1 MSHLK
6 GRDLKGILDLNRDEI
21 ETIIDVA
28 GELKRELKMG
38 RPHRLLEGKSL
49 GGIFETPSTRTS
61 ISFETAMTQLGG
73 HMIWLDSSR
82 LWVGDAAEEDWRDTI
97 KTIDRYLDGVAYR
110 VGASRERLD
119 NAAEYAEIPMIN
131 ASCPVEHPCQ
141 AFADLMTMREK
152 KGDTKGCKVAFMW
165 GYRDANPP
173 AGLTNSLMLM
183 AGTMGFD
190 ISVACPEGYE
200 PHPDYFKEA
209 SRRAEKSG
217 GKVQVVRD
225 YESAARDADFINVY
239 SWVSPEV
246 WAKSVANHFKGDPE
260 FQAAK
265 LKLKDKWCV
274 NQKVVDMAKDDV
286 MVMHPMPIARNEE
299 VTNEVLD
306 SDKCIIYD
314 VAENRLHTEKA
325 ILALLLGG
333 YR

>member
-6 GRDLKGILDLNRDEI
+6 GRDLKGIMDVNRDEVELI
-21 ETIIDVA
+21 LEVSK
-28 GELKRELKMG
+28 ELKREQKLG
-38 RPHRLLEGKSL
+38 RAHRLLEGMSL

-61 ISFETAMTQLGG
+61 ISFETAMTHLGG

-82 LWVGDAAEEDWRDTI
+82 LWVGDAAEEDWRDTV
-97 KTIDRYLDGVAYR
+97 KTLDRFLDGVAYR
-110 VGASRERLD
+110 VGADRGRLD
-119 NAAEYAEIPMIN
+119 KAAEYAEIPMIN

-141 AFADLMTMREK
+141 AFADLLTMREK

-173 AGLTNSLMLM
+173 AGLTNSLMMM

-190 ISVACPEGYE
+190 ISVACPPGYE
-200 PHPDYFKEA
+200 PHPDYMQEA
-209 SRRAEKSG
+209 MVRAEASG
-217 GKVQVVRD
+217 GKVEVVRD
-225 YESAARDADFINVY
+225 YESAAKDADFINVY

-246 WAKSVANHFKGDPE
+246 WAKSVANG
-260 FQAAK
+260 FQADPVFQAEK
-265 LKLKDKWCV
+265 LKLKKDWCV
-274 NQKVVDMAKDDV
+274 TQDVVNMAKDDV

-299 VTNEVLD
+299 VTDEVLD
-306 SDKCIIYD
+306 SDKSIIYD